1 MKLTIKSITQLV
13 ACLALTLAFT
23 AQAED
28 KKIDLNGSW
37 KSSFTNQQGQARET
51 IFKLKVEDGKL
62 SGTVSGRNG
71 ETAIEDAKLAGD
83 DVSFSV
89 TREFNGNKVVVKYS
103 GKVSGDTIKGKSESQ
118 RDGQPQSRDWEAK
131 REVAAA
137 KEPAKK

>member
-1 MKLTIKSITQLV
+1 MKLTVKSITQLAV
-13 ACLALTLAFT
+13 CLALTLAFT

-51 IFKLKVEDGKL
+51 IYKLKVEDGKL

-83 DVSFSV
+83 EVSFSV
-89 TREFNGNKVVVKYS
+89 TREFNGNKMVIKYS

-137 KEPAKK
+137 KEPATK

>member
-1 MKLTIKSITQLV
+1 MKLTIKSITQLAV
-13 ACLALTLAFT
+13 CLALTLGYT

-51 IFKLKVEDGKL
+51 VFKLKVEEGKL

-71 ETAIEDAKLAGD
+71 ETAIEDAKIAGD

-131 REVAAA
+131 REAAAA
-137 KEPAKK
+137 KEPVKK